1 MQMIRTIDKDR
12 NGYITTSE
20 MDDILKEVYP
30 EELKNKKLK
39 HLFKPFESIQNPI
52 LMEYK
57 AFRDFILS
65 NLSVHDSY

>member
-1 MQMIRTIDKDR
+1 
-12 NGYITTSE
+12 

-52 LMEYK
+52 LMDYK